1 MKRIIAL
8 ILILAALLA
17 LTACASDETA
27 GEDVEFGIAA
37 TVFPA
42 YDFARRIAGD
52 RLPVKLIVPPGADT
66 HSFEPTAKDIITME
80 NWLVVCNGG
89 ESEHWV
95 EEVFEGHDSFV
106 EPIYMM
112 DCVDLVEEELKEG
125 MVDIPHTHDGVECTE
140 DHEHEE
146 DEAHDEHEH
155 EHEEAEFDEH
165 VWTSPL
171 NAVKICREICE
182 RLCEID
188 PEGQD
193 YYRQNLE
200 NYVAELEALDRDF
213 RAVVQA
219 ASSNTLVFADRFPVR
234 YFVEEYGLEYF
245 AAYPGCISQSE
256 PSVRTVVYLID
267 RVREYKTPAVFYV
280 EFSNEKMADIICED
294 TGCKKLLFHSCHNV
308 SADEFD
314 AGLSYLQLMRGN
326 LETLK
331 EALG

>member
-8 ILILAALLA
+8 ILILAALFS
-17 LTACASDETA
+17 LTACATEEST
-27 GEDVEFGIAA
+27 GEDAEFGIAA

-42 YDFARRIAGD
+42 YDFARQIAGE
-52 RLPVKLIVPPGADT
+52 RLPVKLIVPAGSDV

-80 NWLVVCNGG
+80 NWLIVCNGG
-89 ESEHWV
+89 HSEHWV
-95 EEVFEGHDSFV
+95 EEILHDSSSHM

-112 DCVDLVEEELKEG
+112 DCVEVVREEVKEG
-125 MVDIPHTHDGVECTE
+125 METVPHSHDGVECTE
-140 DHEHEE
+140 EHEHEE
-146 DEAHDEHEH
+146 TD

-165 VWTSPL
+165 VWTSPV
-171 NAVKICREICE
+171 NAIKICNEICS

-188 PEGQD
+188 PEGAE
-193 YYRQNLE
+193 YYRANLE
-200 NYVAELEALDRDF
+200 SYTAQLAQLDKAFRDT
-213 RAVVQA
+213 VDN
-219 ASSNTLVFADRFPVR
+219 ASSKTLIFADRFPVR

-267 RVREYKTPAVFYV
+267 RVREHKTPAVLYI

-294 TGCKKLLFHSCHNV
+294 TGCNKLLFHSCHNV
-308 SADEFD
+308 TAKQFEE
-314 AGLSYLQLMRGN
+314 GISYLELMRSN
-326 LETLK
+326 LESLK

>member
-8 ILILAALLA
+8 ILILAALFS
-17 LTACASDETA
+17 LTACATEEST
-27 GEDVEFGIAA
+27 GEDAEFGIAA

-42 YDFARRIAGD
+42 YDFARQIAGE

-95 EEVFEGHDSFV
+95 EEVFEGHDSFI
-106 EPIYMM
+106 EPICMM
-112 DCVDLVEEELKEG
+112 DCVDVVEEELKEG
-125 MVDIPHTHDGVECTE
+125 MVDVPHTHDGVECTE
-140 DHEHEE
+140 DHAHEE
-146 DEAHDEHEH
+146 YEHG
-155 EHEEAEFDEH
+155 EEAEYDEH
-165 VWTSPL
+165 VWTSPV
-171 NAVKICREICE
+171 NAVKICREICD

-193 YYRQNLE
+193 YYRENLA
-200 NYVAELEALDRDF
+200 NYAAELEALDKDF
-213 RAVVQA
+213 RAVVEA
-219 ASSNTLVFADRFPVR
+219 ASSKTLIFADRFPVR

-267 RVREYKTPAVFYV
+267 RVREHKTPAVFYV

-314 AGLSYLQLMRGN
+314 AGISYLQLMRSN

>member
-1 MKRIIAL
+1 MKKAL
-8 ILILAALLA
+8 ISLFVVTLLFCFSGCSQQEESQ
-17 LTACASDETA
+17 LQDEL
-27 GEDVEFGIAA
+27 GIAA

-42 YDFARRIAGD
+42 YDFARNIAGD
-52 RLPVKLIVPPGADT
+52 RLPVRLIVPAGADI

-89 ESEHWV
+89 HSESWM
-95 EEVFEGHDSFV
+95 EEILHDSTNPI

-112 DCVDLVEEELKEG
+112 DCVDVVEEEVKEG
-125 MVDIPHTHDGVECTE
+125 MMTVPHSHDGVECTE
-140 DHEHEE
+140 DHGHEEEHEQE
-146 DEAHDEHEH
+146 HDG

-165 VWTSPL
+165 VWTSPV
-171 NAVKICREICE
+171 NAIKICEEICR

-188 PEGQD
+188 PEGEQYYKANLKD
-193 YYRQNLE
+193 YSSKLSE
-200 NYVAELEALDRDF
+200 LDAAFKDTVAS
-213 RAVVQA
+213 
-219 ASSNTLVFADRFPVR
+219 ASGDTLIFADRFPVR

-256 PSVRTVVYLID
+256 PSVKTVVYLID
-267 RVREYKTPAVFYV
+267 RVKEYNTPAVLYI

-308 SADEFD
+308 SADEF
-314 AGLSYLQLMRGN
+314 AGGISYMELMYSN
-326 LETLK
+326 LESLK